1 MIHEV
6 ELLCEL
12 CVCVCV
18 CQFSVLLSDG
28 LLRFSLCWSDTS
40 LSFVSHFCTLPPWMD
55 CLVFGACAEELGVS
69 SGGNVAGLRA
79 INLVEIARRLP
90 TSSQRLAILSDSQ
103 VAGCPLERWEGPFWG
118 SFLSTHGI
126 QRNAKWIPEH
136 SIALQA
142 GKCSAC
148 NCGWGRRRSKGFGLS
163 YCHAEDSNLFVVL
176 VVHGRPL

>member
-1 MIHEV
+1 MRIV
-6 ELLCEL
+6 

-118 SFLSTHGI
+118 SFLSTMEFRGMPSEF
-126 QRNAKWIPEH
+126 RSIP
-136 SIALQA
+136 LPFRQA
-142 GKCSAC
+142 SAAPATVDE
-148 NCGWGRRRSKGFGLS
+148 
-163 YCHAEDSNLFVVL
+163 AEGAPKDL
-176 VVHGRPL
+176 G